1 VAEVLDDSVLPDER
15 LPGTQQRLKGMVHP
29 KMKIVIYIHP
39 HFKYNGLE
47 SCLVLKVLQ
56 HSFFCVVQSK
66 RNVYRFEKT

>member
-1 VAEVLDDSVLPDER
+1 MTLCCLTKDYQVHKYLR
-15 LPGTQQRLKGMVHP
+15 QRLKGMVHP